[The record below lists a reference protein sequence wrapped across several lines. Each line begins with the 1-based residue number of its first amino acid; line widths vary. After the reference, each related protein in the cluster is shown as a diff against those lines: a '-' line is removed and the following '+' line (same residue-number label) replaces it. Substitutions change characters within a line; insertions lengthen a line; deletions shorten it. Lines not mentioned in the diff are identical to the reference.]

1 MTKTQLIDAMAE
13 KANIRKVNAKKAL
26 NAFTSV
32 ASAALINGDRVVI
45 QGFGSFSVENRN
57 ARIGR
62 NPLTGEKISIPD
74 KRVLKF
80 RGGNSLN
87 DQI

>member
-1 MTKTQLIDAMAE
+1 MTKAQLIDAIAG
-13 KANIRKVNAKKAL
+13 KANIRKIHAKKAL

-32 ASAALINGDRVVI
+32 ASAALKNGDRVVL
-45 QGFGSFSVENRN
+45 QGFGSFSVATRN
-57 ARIGR
+57 ARVAR
-62 NPLTGEKISIPD
+62 NPLTGEKINIPD

-80 RGGNSLN
+80 RSGNSLT